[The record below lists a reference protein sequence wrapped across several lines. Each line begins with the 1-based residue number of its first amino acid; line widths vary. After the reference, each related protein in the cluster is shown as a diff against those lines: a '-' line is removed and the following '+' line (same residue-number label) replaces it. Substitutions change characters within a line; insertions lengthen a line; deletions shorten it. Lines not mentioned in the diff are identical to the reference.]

1 MIRKTL
7 KNPQAVT
14 GLSIVVLFLLIA
26 LLAPFLAPNDPDK
39 IDVMAKYLPAGRE
52 FPLGTDNLG
61 RCVLSRLLYGARSSM
76 MIALPSLAVIGV
88 FATILAASAAYL
100 GGAAERIFTVVCDIF
115 MAFPPLVIAISLVGA
130 LGVGMMNI
138 VAAVFFSSWVWFA
151 KVART
156 WAMNEKSKDY
166 ITASRIAGCSQT
178 GIIFRHIIPNILP
191 QCVVYLSTGVASVI
205 IMVSGFAF
213 LGFGFPAGTAEWGA
227 ILSEA
232 QANFYT
238 HPELMIYPGLCILLA
253 AVGFNLFGE
262 ALRDVVTPEGAG
274 Q

>member
-1 MIRKTL
+1 MIKKTL
-7 KNPQAVT
+7 KNPQAVM
-14 GLSIVVLFLLIA
+14 GLSIIALFLLVA
-26 LLAPFLAPNDPDK
+26 LFAPFLAPNDPDK
-39 IDVMAKYLPAGRE
+39 VDILSKYLPAGGA

-76 MIALPSLAVIGV
+76 MIALPALAVVGMFGTIIG
-88 FATILAASAAYL
+88 ASAAYL
-100 GGAAERIFTVVCDIF
+100 GGVADRVFIVVCDIF

-130 LGVGMMNI
+130 LGVGIANI
-138 VAAVFFSSWVWFA
+138 FAAVFFSSWIWFA
-151 KVART
+151 KVVRT
-156 WAMNEKSKDY
+156 WALNEKSKDY
-166 ITASRIAGCSQT
+166 ITASKIAGCSRA
-178 GIIFRHIIPNILP
+178 GIIFQHIIPNILP

-227 ILSEA
+227 MLSGA

-238 HPELMIYPGLCILLA
+238 HPEFLLYPGLCILLA

-262 ALRDVVTPEGAG
+262 ALRDIVTPEGAG